1 MNGRDRTRAVLA
13 GTGDVAFAPLAWSR
27 LPEFVHASV
36 PGEFWLDTGVTQRL
50 LTDAGDVCAADALAV
65 PLLPGLRAGAA
76 TAPAGPVGNSDEVA
90 GLPEVLATTAL
101 IGRLAAAGT
110 TGQIAELPTL
120 GQLAGLLPGAA
131 AEDTED
137 ALSDLAR
144 ACLEAG
150 ADAIAVR
157 GADHSDVAST
167 VDAVA
172 ALADYY
178 GAPALGVDGQRGWA
192 ARESVPVGLLGQ
204 TGDWPA
210 LARGL
215 ILTGGDITSWWTP
228 AKTRAVL
235 RQRGE
240 AG

>member
-13 GTGDVAFAPLAWSR
+13 GSEDVVFAPLAWSR
-27 LPEFVHASV
+27 LPGFVHATAA
-36 PGEFWLDTGVTQRL
+36 GEFWLDPGLTQRL

-65 PLLPGLRAGAA
+65 PLLPCLRSDGAA
-76 TAPAGPVGNSDEVA
+76 APVGTSDEVA
-90 GLPEVLATTAL
+90 GLPGVLATTAL

-110 TGQIAELPTL
+110 VGQIAELPTL
-120 GQLAGLLPGAA
+120 GQLAGLVAGAGP
-131 AEDTED
+131 EDTED

-150 ADAIAVR
+150 ADAVAVR
-157 GADHSDVAST
+157 GTDHSDVAGT
-167 VDAVA
+167 VDAVS

-178 GAPALGVDGQRGWA
+178 GAQALGVDGERGWA
-192 ARESVPVGLLGQ
+192 SRESVPVGLLGPA
-204 TGDWPA
+204 GEWPE

-215 ILTGGDITSWWTP
+215 ILTSGDITGWWTP
-228 AKTRAVL
+228 AEVRAVL
-235 RQRGE
+235 GRRGE